1 MEHFQVLSNPL
12 FNHYLPLTL
21 INGPRSILLE
31 NLIIN
36 KKISIDF
43 KHPYNPE
50 TPEFVPPGSPIMKK
64 FEVYLFPIPKI
75 GMVVL
80 RLPWLSLFVTG
91 VLLILIWKDEIFRKI
106 RISNWILV
114 LILSLIFFASF
125 IRVRNIAYGDNWC
138 APQWDENNKRVEEG
152 RWIGQNATLYLFS
165 KEDVNKILRLS
176 VESFKDNQTLEI
188 YLNGKF
194 IGNYTIQKRKEI
206 SQPIKLKEGVNE
218 LMLRAKGELIHPWL
232 IGVSCDIDLVSF
244 KISKISII

>member
-1 MEHFQVLSNPL
+1 
-12 FNHYLPLTL
+12 
-21 INGPRSILLE
+21 
-31 NLIIN
+31 LIIN

-64 FEVYLFPIPKI
+64 FEVYLFLNTKNWD
-75 GMVVL
+75 GCFET
-80 RLPWLSLFVTG
+80 SLAFIVCDTG

-244 KISKISII
+244 KSFSKISIIHVPFFCNIQLELLMY